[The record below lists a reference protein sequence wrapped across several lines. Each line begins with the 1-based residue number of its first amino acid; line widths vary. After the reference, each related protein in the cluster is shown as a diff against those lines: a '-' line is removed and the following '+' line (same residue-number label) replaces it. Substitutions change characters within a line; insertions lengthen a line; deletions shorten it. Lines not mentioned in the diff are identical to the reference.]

1 MADFESKRGKVV
13 LTVEEY
19 EHLLRESGVGGK
31 VGELPNN
38 DGLRPLE
45 KPEDANSIDNGES
58 QEALGL
64 TPVVKN
70 EGREPRKDV
79 DPSGNPVEELK
90 VEGSTVDTEGHLDS
104 NEYIAGPS
112 MEKVPDLVVDP
123 RKEDDIP
130 QAVEEAKGEGAKST
144 KAKPKAK

>member
-45 KPEDANSIDNGES
+45 KPEDAGTINNSKE
-58 QEALGL
+58 QEAEGL

-70 EGREPRKDV
+70 EGREPLKEV
-79 DPSGNPVEELK
+79 PNSPTEEAK
-90 VEGSTVDTEGHLDS
+90 VEGETVDTDKQLDS
-104 NEYIAGPS
+104 NEYIAGRS
-112 MEKVPDLVVDP
+112 MEKVPDLIVDP
-123 RKEDDIP
+123 RKEEHPEEVARQMVKEKVASKGRKP
-130 QAVEEAKGEGAKST
+130 QK
-144 KAKPKAK
+144 